1 MVKTKLLIQARMS
14 SRRLPKK
21 VLLPVNGKPLII
33 YLVDEIR
40 KICAVEDIYVL
51 TSDSKNDDELCEVL
65 VKNNVNL
72 YRGNLENVYER
83 YRGLLNQIDCDY
95 FFRICADS
103 PFLPTYLITLY
114 KKLIGVNPGV
124 DIISNV
130 VRRTFPSGYS
140 LELVKKEMFMSKK
153 FVKSKHFSQE
163 HVTSSFYGRKSIFRG
178 ISVETCQEFDRNYA
192 IDSLEDYNRL
202 KSAKEVEQVNQSDF
216 KIVNN
221 YVD

>member
-51 TSDSKNDDELCEVL
+51 TSDSANDDELCEVL

-72 YRGNLENVYER
+72 YRGDLENVYGR

-114 KKLIGVNPGV
+114 KK
-124 DIISNV
+124 
-130 VRRTFPSGYS
+130 T
-140 LELVKKEMFMSKK
+140 
-153 FVKSKHFSQE
+153 
-163 HVTSSFYGRKSIFRG
+163 
-178 ISVETCQEFDRNYA
+178 
-192 IDSLEDYNRL
+192 NR
-202 KSAKEVEQVNQSDF
+202 S
-216 KIVNN
+216 
-221 YVD
+221 